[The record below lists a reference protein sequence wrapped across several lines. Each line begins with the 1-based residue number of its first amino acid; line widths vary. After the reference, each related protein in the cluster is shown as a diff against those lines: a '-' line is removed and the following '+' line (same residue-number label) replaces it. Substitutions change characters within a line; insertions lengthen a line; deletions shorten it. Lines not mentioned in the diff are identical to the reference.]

1 MGQSHLTYP
10 LAIFCHN
17 KPMVVQDKTRLS
29 FGDFLEQEAKAE
41 FRSEYHDGESRPM
54 AGGTT
59 EHNQIALNLSSP
71 LIVAFRGQPHRVFMN
86 DVALWI
92 PSYRKSTY
100 PDLMIVDGEIKRLE
114 TRFNVIL
121 NPTVIIEVLSESTEG
136 YDRGDKFKLYRSLP
150 SFREYILISQTMIH
164 VDQFVKT
171 EDGHWLLTDYD
182 GEDGVLKLKTVPFEV
197 TLKDLYDK
205 VTLVEVSGPMEE

>member
-1 MGQSHLTYP
+1 
-10 LAIFCHN
+10 
-17 KPMVVQDKTRLS
+17 MVVQDKTRLS
-29 FGDFLEQEAKAE
+29 FEDFLEQEAKAE

-59 EHNQIALNLSSP
+59 EHNQIALNLSSS
-71 LIVAFRGQPHRVFMN
+71 LVVAFRGQPQRVFMN

-92 PSYRKSTY
+92 PVYRKSTY

-114 TRFNVIL
+114 NRPNVIL
-121 NPTVIIEVLSESTEG
+121 NPTVIIEVLSASTEG

-150 SFREYILISQTMIH
+150 SFREYILISQNMVH

-171 EDGHWLLTDYD
+171 NDNQWLLNDYD
-182 GEDGVLKLKTVPFEV
+182 GEDAVLKLKTVPFEII
-197 TLKDLYDK
+197 LKDLYDK
-205 VTLVEVSGPMEE
+205 VTFEVVSSPSE

>member
-1 MGQSHLTYP
+1 
-10 LAIFCHN
+10 
-17 KPMVVQDKTRLS
+17 MVVQDKTRLS
-29 FGDFLEQEAKAE
+29 FEDFLEQEAKAE

-59 EHNQIALNLSSP
+59 EHNQIALNLSSS
-71 LIVAFRGQPHRVFMN
+71 LVVAFRGQPQRVFMN

-92 PSYRKSTY
+92 PVYRKSTY

-114 TRFNVIL
+114 NRPNVIL
-121 NPTVIIEVLSESTEG
+121 NPTVIIEVLSASTEG

-150 SFREYILISQTMIH
+150 SFREYILISQNMVH

-171 EDGHWLLTDYD
+171 NDNQWLLNDYD
-182 GEDGVLKLKTVPFEV
+182 GEDAVLKLKTVPFEII
-197 TLKDLYDK
+197 LKDLYDK
-205 VTLVEVSGPMEE
+205 VTFEVVPSPSD